1 MKANTVCIIDDDIV
15 YQITTKKILEKIN
28 GTKKILVFSNGEEAF
43 EYLSKVVTDED
54 ALPDIILL
62 DVNMPYMNAWQFL
75 EAYSKLKSS
84 LTKQITIYIISSSV
98 SDIDIQKAKSIEEA
112 KDYFVKPISIAQ
124 YTAMLSI

>member
-1 MKANTVCIIDDDIV
+1 MKANIVCIIDDDIV

-28 GTKKILVFSNGEEAF
+28 GTKKIIVFSNGEEAF
-43 EYLSKVVTDED
+43 NYLSKVVSDED

-75 EAYSKLKSS
+75 EAYSQLKSL
-84 LTKQITIYIISSSV
+84 LTKQIIIYIISSSV
-98 SDIDIQKAKSIEEA
+98 SDIDIQKAKSIEEV
-112 KDYFVKPISIAQ
+112 KDYFIKPISIAQ